1 MAHSRA
7 KRSVEAK
14 VTIDGHELIWT
25 LEREPK
31 WHTDG
36 PRGLAISVKLS
47 EGNHKELLLE
57 YPYPKWKPGAVRNQ
71 ERPKIVPATIEAG
84 IRAAMNAGWD
94 PTSRGRVFAFQVA
107 EE

>member
-1 MAHSRA
+1 MSHGRA

-14 VTIDGHELIWT
+14 VLVNGHELVWT

-36 PRGLAISVKLS
+36 PRGLAILVRLS

-57 YPYPKWKPGAVRNQ
+57 YPYPKWKPGPQRNL
-71 ERPKIVPATIEAG
+71 ERPRIMPAVIEAG
-84 IRAAMNAGWD
+84 IRAAMEAGWD
-94 PTSRGRVFAFQVA
+94 PTSRGRVFAFQV

>member
-1 MAHSRA
+1 VSHGRA

-14 VTIDGHELIWT
+14 VTIDGHELVWT

-57 YPYPKWKPGAVRNQ
+57 YPYPKWKPGPVRNL
-71 ERPKIVPATIEAG
+71 ERPRIMPVVIEAG
-84 IRAAMNAGWD
+84 IRAAMEAGWD
-94 PTSRGRVFAFQVA
+94 PTSRGRVFAFQV
-107 EE
+107 EEE

>member
-1 MAHSRA
+1 VSHGRA

-14 VTIDGHELIWT
+14 ITIDGYELIWT

-57 YPYPKWKPGAVRNQ
+57 YPYPKWKPGPVRNL
-71 ERPKIVPATIEAG
+71 ERPRIMPAVIEAG
-84 IRAAMNAGWD
+84 IRAAMEAGWD
-94 PTSRGRVFAFQVA
+94 PTSRGRVFAFQV
-107 EE
+107 EEE